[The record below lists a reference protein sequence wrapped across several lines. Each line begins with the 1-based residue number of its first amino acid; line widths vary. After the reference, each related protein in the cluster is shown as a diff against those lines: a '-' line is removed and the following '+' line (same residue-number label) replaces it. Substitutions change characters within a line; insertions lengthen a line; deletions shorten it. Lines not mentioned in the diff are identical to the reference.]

1 MPDRWRDLAV
11 YFQDTFK
18 VRSNLTLDYGLRWQ
32 YLGQVFSAHDNI
44 ANFIPSRFDKSKC
57 SSAAFT
63 PDGLVDP
70 TLCDTLN
77 GIVTP
82 KSSGIA
88 SRALVRNHFND
99 WEPRFGFSWSPLA
112 SRKFLVRGGAGI
124 FHGRDAISQTSA
136 LGQPPPNNRTAV
148 LNNVSFSQLV
158 PGQLS
163 PFNPNLPQP
172 PLLLQ
177 TLDPIYFNPQ
187 SYQFSFGFQYELPA
201 STLFEIN
208 YVGSHQIHQGRN
220 RDINQIA
227 PQDQAA
233 VYDGSLNPDLVRPYL
248 GYSHIY
254 VNERAGSTSYN
265 SLQVY
270 ANKRMSRGLQFQVA
284 YTFSKLISDTIN
296 RDSEG
301 RASPMQD
308 AFNPRAERSLANQ
321 DQTHAL
327 TFNYIYQLPFFRNAK
342 NAFAKSALGGWELV
356 GLATFR
362 SGLPFTPCIDHD
374 VAGTRGE
381 ECQRPDLIANP
392 NLDRGKRTIRSYFN
406 TDAFVLQEPGTFGN
420 SARNVIRGPG
430 INTWDVSLFK
440 DFEFPWFGSHK
451 NVHAA
456 ESARLQFRAEFFNA
470 WNHTQ
475 FASVDNTFTPAA
487 DVAGSKVD
495 PGSSFGTVNGARS
508 PREIQLGLKLIF

>member
-1 MPDRWRDLAV
+1 V
-11 YFQDTFK
+11 QDTFK
-18 VRSNLTLDYGLRWQ
+18 LTSTLTLDYGLRWQ
-32 YLGQVFSAHDNI
+32 FLGQVFSAKDNI
-44 ANFIPSRFDKSKC
+44 ANFFPNLYDPAKC
-57 SSAAFT
+57 SSASFT

-82 KSSGIA
+82 KSPGIPN
-88 SRALVRNHFND
+88 RALVKNHFND
-99 WEPRFGFSWSPLA
+99 WEPRFGFAWSPL
-112 SRKFLVRGGAGI
+112 SNKKLVVRGGTGI

-136 LGQPPPNNRTAV
+136 LGQPPPNNRTAAI
-148 LNNVSFSQLV
+148 NNVSFSQLAA
-158 PGQLS
+158 
-163 PFNPNLPQP
+163 FNASLPQP

-177 TLDPIYFNPQ
+177 TLDPIYLNPQ
-187 SYQFSFGFQYELPA
+187 SYQYSFGFQYELPA
-201 STLFEIN
+201 NTVFEAN

-227 PQDQAA
+227 PQYQAA

-265 SLQVY
+265 SMQLY
-270 ANKRMSRGLQFQVA
+270 LNHRMSRGLQFQAA

-301 RASPMQD
+301 RSSPMQD
-308 AFNPRAERSLANQ
+308 AFNPRAERSLGNQ

-327 TFNYIYQLPFFRNAK
+327 TFNYIYELPFFRNSKSHLAR
-342 NAFAKSALGGWELV
+342 SALGGWQVV
-356 GLATFR
+356 GIATFR

-392 NLDRGKRTIRSYFN
+392 ILDRGQRAIHRFFN
-406 TDAFVLQEPGTFGN
+406 TDAFALQQPGTFGN

-430 INTWDVSLFK
+430 INNWDLSLFK
-440 DFEFPWFGSHK
+440 DFQFPWFGRHGGF
-451 NVHAA
+451 AA
-456 ESARLQFRAEFFNA
+456 GESAKLQFRAEFFNA

-475 FASVDNTFTPAA
+475 FSDVDNTFTPVEDAA
-487 DVAGSKVD
+487 GAKVD
-495 PGSSFGTVNGARS
+495 PGSSFGTIVGARA